1 MPSLRNRPQRRKKP
15 AEMESTPSAPAG
27 ARTGSTPAQRM
38 PAYAF
43 GQGVMPI
50 APLPDETKKPEPSEA
65 SANSGERRPGDE
77 QREPENAAS
86 AKNWEEATETRR
98 GLESESGQTSSAPVE
113 QLPNI
118 SGTGEPHQAVAYGL
132 KLRGRTSASFSSSFQ
147 TIDVEVTAGRGCK
160 GCQPGD
166 CVRARGT
173 LESTFTVTTT
183 VTLPSV
189 SDFPD
194 LTPCQR
200 WRVQD
205 AIDNTLAPHEQ
216 QHVAAF
222 GQYNGTVQT
231 PFDMTLCRNTF
242 DARIQAMHNSMDRAR
257 QAAAQAASDRL
268 DPFEF
273 DVDLNCE
280 APPDAGARSS
290 SAEARSSGAEPQV

>member
-1 MPSLRNRPQRRKKP
+1 
-15 AEMESTPSAPAG
+15 MESAPSAPAG
-27 ARTGSTPAQRM
+27 PQKVSTPAQRT
-38 PAYAF
+38 PVYAF

-77 QREPENAAS
+77 LQEPENAAS
-86 AKNWEEATETRR
+86 AENREEATETRR
-98 GLESESGQTSSAPVE
+98 ALESESDQASSAPVE
-113 QLPNI
+113 PLPNI
-118 SGTGEPHQAVAYGL
+118 SGTGEPYQTVAYGL
-132 KLRGRTSASFSSSFQ
+132 KLRGRTDASFSSSFQ

-160 GCQPGD
+160 GCQPGN
-166 CVRARGT
+166 CVRARGI
-173 LESTFTVTTT
+173 LESAFTVTTA

-200 WRVQD
+200 QRVQD

-222 GQYNGTVQT
+222 GQYNGTVRT
-231 PFDMTLCRNTF
+231 PFDLTLCRNTF
-242 DARIQAMHNSMDRAR
+242 DARIQAMHDSMDRAR
-257 QAAAQAASDRL
+257 QAAARAASARL

-280 APPDAGARSS
+280 DPPDAGAR
-290 SAEARSSGAEPQV
+290 RSSTSAPDVNASPQS